1 MFLFAFHAFAR
12 IGKITENTFAHKNPN
27 NLQLANVNFVKI
39 RDTVALTVNF
49 VNYKQSTPGRNYTI
63 CIEQNQGNNCPV
75 QAMTFYLKVRG
86 KVPGPLFCNQ
96 DGQPV
101 LRSQF
106 TSELNTVLSFCW
118 LNPALYKGHS
128 FRNGAATSAAERG
141 LSDAQIP
148 QLGRWRSNAFHK
160 YIRVTTQ

>member
-1 MFLFAFHAFAR
+1 MGNGQK
-12 IGKITENTFAHKNPN
+12 IGKDWEY
-27 NLQLANVNFVKI
+27 QL
-39 RDTVALTVNF
+39 
-49 VNYKQSTPGRNYTI
+49 NYKHSTPGTNYTI
-63 CIEQNQGNNCPV
+63 SIEQNPGNNCPV
-75 QAMTFYLKVRG
+75 QAMACYLKVRG

-106 TSELNTVLSFCW
+106 TSELNTVLSFCG

-128 FRNGAATSAAERG
+128 FRIGAATSAAERG
-141 LSDAQIP
+141 LSDAKIR
-148 QLGRWRSNAFHK
+148 QLGRWKSNAFHK